1 MEQELPLLESKE
13 VHPLPHMV
21 LLLVKPHMHRD
32 LLLELH
38 LMPLEIPQ
46 QFLSKLSAKAL
57 PLLLLL
63 IRFWPLK

>member
-1 MEQELPLLESKE
+1 MEQELPLLESKA
-13 VHPLPHMV
+13 VHPVPHMV
-21 LLLVKPHMHRD
+21 LLLVKPHIHRD

-38 LMPLEIPQ
+38 LTPLEIPQ
-46 QFLSKLSAKAL
+46 QFLSKLSVKAL

>member
-1 MEQELPLLESKE
+1 MEQELRLLESKE
-13 VHPLPHMV
+13 VHPLLHMV
-21 LLLVKPHMHRD
+21 LLLVKPHIHQV

-38 LMPLEIPQ
+38 PTPLEIPQ
-46 QFLSKLSAKAL
+46 QFLSMLSVKAL

>member
-1 MEQELPLLESKE
+1 MGEELPLVERKV

-38 LMPLEIPQ
+38 LTPLEIPQ
-46 QFLSKLSAKAL
+46 QFLSKLSVKAL

>member
-1 MEQELPLLESKE
+1 MVEELPLVESKA

-21 LLLVKPHMHRD
+21 LLLVKPHIHQV

-38 LMPLEIPQ
+38 PTPLEIPQ